1 MTKSRLPARFDSSL
15 VRHIAAGS
23 FNTALSFAIYVGAV
37 QSGLHYTIAN
47 AIAWAVSLII
57 AFLLASTYVFRKPI
71 EYARFPPFVLSNIAS
86 LILSTAML
94 FMLVNAFAVS
104 PLIASA
110 IVIPIVVVVNFCAA
124 RYLVFG

>member
-1 MTKSRLPARFDSSL
+1 MTKSRMPARVDSSV

-23 FNTALSFAIYVGAV
+23 FNTALSFAIYAGAV
-37 QSGLHYTIAN
+37 QSGLHYTLANVIAWTVSL
-47 AIAWAVSLII
+47 AIAFVLGSI
-57 AFLLASTYVFRKPI
+57 YVFRKPI

-94 FMLVNAFAVS
+94 FTLVDVFSVS
-104 PLIASA
+104 PLMAQA
-110 IVIPIVVVVNFCAA
+110 IVIPILVVVNFCAA

>member
-1 MTKSRLPARFDSSL
+1 MTKNRMPIRADSSL

-23 FNTALSFAIYVGAV
+23 LNTGLSFAIYVGAV

-47 AIAWAVSLII
+47 VIAWTIGLVI

-71 EYARFPPFVLSNIAS
+71 EYARFPPFLFSNIAS

-94 FMLVNAFAVS
+94 FVLVDTFSMNA
-104 PLIASA
+104 IMASA
-110 IVIPIVVVVNFCAA
+110 TVIPIVVVVNFCAT

>member
-1 MTKSRLPARFDSSL
+1 MPTRVDSTL

-23 FNTALSFAIYVGAV
+23 LNTGLSFAIYVGAV
-37 QSGLHYTIAN
+37 QGGLHYTIAN
-47 AIAWAVSLII
+47 VIAWTISLVV
-57 AFLLASTYVFRKPI
+57 AFLLASTYVFKKPI
-71 EYARFPPFVLSNIAS
+71 EYARLPPFVLSNIAS

-94 FMLVNAFAVS
+94 FTLVNAFSVN
-104 PLIASA
+104 PLMASA